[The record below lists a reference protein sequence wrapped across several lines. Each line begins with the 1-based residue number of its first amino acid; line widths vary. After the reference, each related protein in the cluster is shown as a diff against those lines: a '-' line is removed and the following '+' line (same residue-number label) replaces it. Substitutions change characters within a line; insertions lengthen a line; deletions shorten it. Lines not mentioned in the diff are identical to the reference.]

1 MARYETA
8 SRWEATTPGP
18 TSPVG
23 AAAPQTAA
31 EIQRLRA
38 QITRMQRRSAQVDA
52 IPVHPELA
60 PLFPEGGL
68 RPGAVYSLDAA
79 TSLLLALMS
88 APSRAGSWCAAIGM
102 PELAAE
108 AAEGYGVDLERFALV
123 PDPGDRWLAVTS
135 AVAEVFPV
143 VAVRP
148 PRAARDGDTAR
159 IGAKLRDRG
168 GVLLVQGP
176 WPQAEAALRLHDPEW
191 TGLGQGHGLLAAREV
206 TISATGRRF
215 PVPRSVRVQLPG
227 PLGAPAAAAGTARRP
242 SWRTVH
248 RIEAGHGSDAG
259 SARLEAVG

>member
-8 SRWEATTPGP
+8 SRLEDRTATPSSAPG
-18 TSPVG
+18 
-23 AAAPQTAA
+23 QTAA

-52 IPVHPELA
+52 MPVHPALA

-68 RPGAVYSLDAA
+68 RPGAVYSLDTA

-88 APSRAGSWCAAIGM
+88 TPSRTGSWCVAIGM

-108 AAEGYGVDLERFALV
+108 AAEGYGVDLDRFALV
-123 PDPGDRWLAVTS
+123 PDPGERWLAVMS

-148 PRAARDGDTAR
+148 PRAARDAETAR

-168 GVLLVQGP
+168 GVLLVQGA
-176 WPQAEAALRLHDPEW
+176 WPQAEATLRLADPEW
-191 TGLGQGHGLLAAREV
+191 TGLGQGHGLLAARHV
-206 TISATGRRF
+206 TVTAMGRRF
-215 PVPRSVRVQLPG
+215 PTGRSVRVQLPG
-227 PLGAPAAAAGTARRP
+227 PLGTPQPAERATRP
-242 SWRTVH
+242 WRAVH
-248 RIEAGHGSDAG
+248 RIDAA
-259 SARLEAVG
+259 ARLEAVG

>member
-1 MARYETA
+1 M
-8 SRWEATTPGP
+8 
-18 TSPVG
+18 
-23 AAAPQTAA
+23 
-31 EIQRLRA
+31 QRLRT

-52 IPVHPELA
+52 MPVHPALA

-68 RPGAVYSLDAA
+68 RPGAVYSLDTA
-79 TSLLLALMS
+79 TSLLLALLS

-108 AAEGYGVDLERFALV
+108 AAESYGVDLERFALV
-123 PDPGDRWLAVTS
+123 PEPGDRWLPVTS

-168 GVLLVQGP
+168 GVLLVQGA
-176 WPQAEAALRLHDPEW
+176 WPQAEATLRLHDPAW
-191 TGLGQGHGLLAAREV
+191 SGLGQGHGLLAAREV
-206 TISATGRRF
+206 TVSAIGRRF

-227 PLGAPAAAAGTARRP
+227 PLGAPAVATDTATQRPTWRPVGRLDRLGAVAG
-242 SWRTVH
+242 
-248 RIEAGHGSDAG
+248 
-259 SARLEAVG
+259 